1 MISCEGSRSNEQ
13 LTVSWPRLADMT
25 LLISIPECGDWLTQY
40 TDNTEVTRYAT
51 CVDIGHYTSLCSNL
65 TDIDV
70 QYHLCFVNRSV
81 CTLQHL
87 TKSVW
92 FWNHSW
98 SWLSWMKSAEWGS
111 QVSILSL
118 KTWRGSCLSNCMCV
132 CSYLAEDIH
141 VCQHQ

>member
-1 MISCEGSRSNEQ
+1 MISCEGSRSDEQ

-40 TDNTEVTRYAT
+40 TDNTEVARYAT

-87 TKSVW
+87 TKYVW
-92 FWNHSW
+92 FWN
-98 SWLSWMKSAEWGS
+98 LLICNVLILVVMNEICWMRKRSEHL
-111 QVSILSL
+111 I
-118 KTWRGSCLSNCMCV
+118 TWNVERKLFVELYVCV
-132 CSYLAEDIH
+132 CVAI
-141 VCQHQ
+141 